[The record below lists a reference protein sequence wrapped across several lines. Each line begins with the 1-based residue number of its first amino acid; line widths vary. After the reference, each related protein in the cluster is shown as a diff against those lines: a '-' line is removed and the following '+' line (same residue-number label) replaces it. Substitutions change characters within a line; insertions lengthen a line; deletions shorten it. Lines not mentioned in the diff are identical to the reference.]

1 MAFKPHGIVVPIV
14 TPVTQDGKFNE
25 KAYRDLIEYLASSGI
40 HGVFPFGTTG
50 EFYAHDM
57 GFYREVLAVTKDAVR
72 GRMDIY
78 AGANNIT
85 TRGAVEIAKA
95 VEQVGGIDAL
105 SVLTPMFVSQT
116 QYEVYEYY
124 REIASETNLPII
136 IYNNRPKTN
145 GTVEPATVAKLA
157 EIDNIIG
164 VKDSTG
170 DMTNTEEYLRLTR
183 GMDNFHVMMGRD
195 TLIYAAL
202 CYGASGA
209 IASCANVAPRIA
221 VDIYE
226 KFRAGDAAGANICA
240 SSADTVKNVDLVI
253 TMLPNSPQ
261 VKSVM
266 LEEDKLA
273 DAMPKTAVFIDCS
286 SINPVASREIAAEL
300 EKRGIDMLD
309 APVSGGQPKAI
320 DGTLSFMVGGKEE
333 VFNRFKPVLASMGS
347 SVVLCGGIGAGNVTK
362 LCNQTI
368 VAVNIAVLAEAMQ
381 MGQMCGVE
389 PQKIFEAI
397 RGGLAGST
405 VMNAKAPM
413 MMDQN
418 FEPGFRIDLHIKD
431 LKNVVDAASAVDAP
445 IPLTQAVLEM
455 MKVLHKDG
463 CGACDHSA
471 LLKYYQK
478 LTGEV
483 LHH

>member
-116 QYEVYEYY
+116 QYEVSEYY

-145 GTVEPATVAKLA
+145 VTVEPATVAKLA

-226 KFRAGDAAGANICA
+226 KFRAGDAAGA
-240 SSADTVKNVDLVI
+240 
-253 TMLPNSPQ
+253 
-261 VKSVM
+261 
-266 LEEDKLA
+266 
-273 DAMPKTAVFIDCS
+273 
-286 SINPVASREIAAEL
+286 
-300 EKRGIDMLD
+300 LD
-309 APVSGGQPKAI
+309 AQFRFSVLRIATNM
-320 DGTLSFMVGGKEE
+320 GTF
-333 VFNRFKPVLASMGS
+333 P
-347 SVVLCGGIGAGNVTK
+347 VVLKEALKLIGHDCGDCVKPIQPLNDEQRA
-362 LCNQTI
+362 
-368 VAVNIAVLAEAMQ
+368 
-381 MGQMCGVE
+381 
-389 PQKIFEAI
+389 
-397 RGGLAGST
+397 R
-405 VMNAKAPM
+405 
-413 MMDQN
+413 
-418 FEPGFRIDLHIKD
+418 
-431 LKNVVDAASAVDAP
+431 LK
-445 IPLTQAVLEM
+445 
-455 MKVLHKDG
+455 KVLVDMG
-463 CGACDHSA
+463 
-471 LLKYYQK
+471 LL
-478 LTGEV
+478 
-483 LHH
+483 